1 MILLVLLFALPM
13 VALFALSRH
22 RALTGIIAMGV
33 LSFLLAAVYALQG
46 APDVAVA
53 EAAIGAALVT
63 LIYVLAVR
71 RTGRL
76 VIVAADVPTLFHRQ
90 GNELVGLEYDLLAR
104 FAEEEHLEL
113 MVHFVSPQEVADAVK
128 NGNAEVGAGGMVS
141 FDRKGC
147 LTTQEHLE
155 TALFAVGGQDQEA
168 PPPWIDA
175 ELEQLA
181 GSLRKGK
188 RVCVTLDL
196 ARFLAL
202 GGDVIGTDRVQ
213 VRRLPEL
220 HSYQF
225 LIAQDCQELQVKLN
239 RYLERLRNSGE
250 LDTLIQRHLR

>member
-1 MILLVLLFALPM
+1 MIRLVLLAVLP
-13 VALFALSRH
+13 VIAVYALSR
-22 RALTGIIAMGV
+22 RRSLTGIIAMGV

-76 VIVAADVPTLFHRQ
+76 VGAAAYVPTLFHRE
-90 GNELVGLEYDLLAR
+90 GDDLVGLEYDLLAR

-113 MVHFVSPQEVADAVK
+113 MVQFASPQEVVDAVR
-128 NGNAEVGAGGMVS
+128 NGGAEVGAGGMLS
-141 FDRKGC
+141 LDREGC
-147 LTTQEHLE
+147 LATKEHLE
-155 TALFAVGGQDQEA
+155 TALFAVGGQDQEVS
-168 PPPWIDA
+168 PPWIDA

-181 GSLRKGK
+181 ESLRKGK
-188 RVCVTLDL
+188 RVSVTVDL

-202 GGDVIGTDRVQ
+202 GGNAIEPDQ
-213 VRRLPEL
+213 VRRLSEP
-220 HSYQF
+220 HAYRF
-225 LIAQDCQELQVKLN
+225 LVARDCGELQTKLN

-250 LDTLIQRHLR
+250 LDVLIRRHVR